1 MGQIKNIKLHI
12 VTDIKKSPYRGEPT
26 SMSEAVDDRFARVA
40 QDPRFK
46 KIPREERRVKI
57 DARFE
62 KMFTDKSFHTKFTK
76 DKRGKRLEDNKVEDL
91 NKFYELENS
100 EDDDEEVGDGEEED
114 DEFDDGEDEVDIG
127 EEDEKDEIDKQKE
140 KSSSPNF
147 AENDGQATTPGSK
160 LKKKRKGKL
169 LANVSG
175 RNTILSSAKKN
186 KKKKNTAAD
195 SNKDVSA
202 TDDPKPSSAT
212 SKPKIN
218 FKD

>member
-12 VTDIKKSPYRGEPT
+12 VTDIKKSPYRGESR
-26 SMSEAVDDRFARVA
+26 SMSEAMDDRFARVA

-91 NKFYELENS
+91 NKFYELDNS
-100 EDDDEEVGDGEEED
+100 EDEGEVGDGDEED
-114 DEFDDGEDEVDIG
+114 DEVDDGEDEGDIG
-127 EEDEKDEIDKQKE
+127 EEDEEDEIDKQEE
-140 KSSSPNF
+140 KPTSPNL